1 MRRLLLAVLVLV
13 AALLAPAAAGGTHEV
28 LALDRGEL
36 QLRFVGRPSPPPA
49 EVTLPLH
56 WDAHWPRAVGWAQ
69 VRIRFAAPAGHA
81 DEPQAL
87 LVSRIG
93 NAYRVK
99 LNGQVIAAA
108 GKLEQ
113 INDGW
118 SNRRPLWLRV
128 PPSLLRDGENLLEI
142 AVRAD
147 PSRRA
152 GIAPVRLGAE
162 RLLQPQWDALEWRH
176 VTLPR
181 VITLFSLL
189 VAVFCLML
197 WAQQREAVYG
207 WAALCE
213 ALWSLRI
220 AATWWEEGLLAWPS
234 WFKVV
239 LAVFWLGHI
248 ATYLVIR
255 EVWHGRPR
263 REQWLVWGV
272 LGLGPVALALGT
284 LQQTQNWVL
293 GWILLLVAGWLALS
307 LRLGWE
313 TWRQRAGERA
323 WMLLILVAGWVALVR
338 DSVIARLLVERF
350 DEAGWTKFAAV
361 LVSLAILA
369 IVGIRFQRTREE
381 LRQLHL
387 SLEDRI
393 RLRESE
399 LADKHAELRRLE
411 HASAVAAERARI
423 LRDMHDGAGA
433 HLITAMLQLER
444 GVATKSEVMQT
455 LRESL
460 DQLRLSID
468 AINLPAGDAN
478 ALLASMRFRLQPR
491 IEAAGLALDWSV
503 ANLPRWRCDSDEA
516 TRHLQYMLLEAISN
530 VLQHARARVLAVS
543 AAVSTTVGGDAI
555 EIVLRDDGCGLGEA
569 RGNGLRSM
577 RQRAAQ
583 AGVELRIEKAEPG
596 TRVVLRLPLA

>member
-1 MRRLLLAVLVLV
+1 
-13 AALLAPAAAGGTHEV
+13 
-28 LALDRGEL
+28 
-36 QLRFVGRPSPPPA
+36 
-49 EVTLPLH
+49 
-56 WDAHWPRAVGWAQ
+56 
-69 VRIRFAAPAGHA
+69 
-81 DEPQAL
+81 
-87 LVSRIG
+87 
-93 NAYRVK
+93 
-99 LNGQVIAAA
+99 
-108 GKLEQ
+108 
-113 INDGW
+113 
-118 SNRRPLWLRV
+118 
-128 PPSLLRDGENLLEI
+128 
-142 AVRAD
+142 
-147 PSRRA
+147 
-152 GIAPVRLGAE
+152 
-162 RLLQPQWDALEWRH
+162 
-176 VTLPR
+176 
-181 VITLFSLL
+181 
-189 VAVFCLML
+189 
-197 WAQQREAVYG
+197 
-207 WAALCE
+207 
-213 ALWSLRI
+213 
-220 AATWWEEGLLAWPS
+220 
-234 WFKVV
+234 
-239 LAVFWLGHI
+239 
-248 ATYLVIR
+248 
-255 EVWHGRPR
+255 
-263 REQWLVWGV
+263 
-272 LGLGPVALALGT
+272 
-284 LQQTQNWVL
+284 
-293 GWILLLVAGWLALS
+293 
-307 LRLGWE
+307 
-313 TWRQRAGERA
+313 
-323 WMLLILVAGWVALVR
+323 
-338 DSVIARLLVERF
+338 VIARLLVERF

-393 RLRESE
+393 RLREAE

-411 HASAVAAERARI
+411 HASTVAAERARI

-530 VLQHARARVLAVS
+530 VLQHARASVLAVS
-543 AAVSTTVGGDAI
+543 AVVDGDAI